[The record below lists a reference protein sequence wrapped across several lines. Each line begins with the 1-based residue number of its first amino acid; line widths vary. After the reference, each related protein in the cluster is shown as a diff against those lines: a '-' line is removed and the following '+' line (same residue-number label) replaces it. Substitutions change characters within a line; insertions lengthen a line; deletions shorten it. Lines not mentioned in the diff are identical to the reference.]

1 MRLPSGIAAG
11 SVAIALFA
19 GGFAVGHGVHNSSSK
34 SKAAGKPQ
42 GKCTSCVAHAHLP
55 LLGIE
60 EQRHHSESLGDLP
73 APSSRNRMASPS
85 SSPIRTESGEI
96 VNRIRTV

>member
-42 GKCTSCVAHAHLP
+42 V
-55 LLGIE
+55 LG
-60 EQRHHSESLGDLP
+60 QVF
-73 APSSRNRMASPS
+73 ARNPDTS
-85 SSPIRTESGEI
+85 SSTTPVTLSPVSCRSQ
-96 VNRIRTV
+96 VKVRAS